1 LKKINKEVL
10 VMENFIL
17 SKHGKG
23 KNAKYY
29 KIVNKPHGIT
39 EISRSTYYRLS
50 KILENCRA
58 NKNY

>member
-1 LKKINKEVL
+1 
-10 VMENFIL
+10 MEDFIV

-29 KIVNKPHGIT
+29 KIINKPGGIT

-50 KILENCRA
+50 KSLERLRGIIPVRLQ
-58 NKNY
+58 KK

>member
-1 LKKINKEVL
+1 
-10 VMENFIL
+10 MEDFIL

-29 KIVNKPHGIT
+29 KIVNKPYGIT

-50 KILENCRA
+50 KILENWRA
-58 NKNY
+58 NND

>member
-1 LKKINKEVL
+1 MKTYL
-10 VMENFIL
+10 FITTTTVKPIEDFII

-29 KIVNKPHGIT
+29 KMINKSDGIT

-50 KILENCRA
+50 KILE
-58 NKNY
+58 KLEI

>member
-1 LKKINKEVL
+1 MTYRKGFR
-10 VMENFIL
+10 MDDFIL

-29 KIVNKPHGIT
+29 KMVNKPYGIT

-50 KILENCRA
+50 KILENWRFS
-58 NKNY
+58 NE

>member
-1 LKKINKEVL
+1 
-10 VMENFIL
+10 MENFIL

>member
-1 LKKINKEVL
+1 
-10 VMENFIL
+10 MEDFIV

-29 KIVNKPHGIT
+29 KIINKPGGIT

-50 KILENCRA
+50 KILEKQTQKTIQWGNIEEEL
-58 NKNY
+58 Y